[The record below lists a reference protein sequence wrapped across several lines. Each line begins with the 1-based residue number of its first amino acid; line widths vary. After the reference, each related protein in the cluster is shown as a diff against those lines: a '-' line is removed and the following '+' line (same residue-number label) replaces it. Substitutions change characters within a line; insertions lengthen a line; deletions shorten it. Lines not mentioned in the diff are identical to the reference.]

1 MPSRARRGGA
11 CALCGAGGFMPAR
24 ADGFLTTP
32 EAAALVGVQPVTIRK
47 WRRLGYLAP
56 QGLDERGYPVH
67 TREAVQAAEE
77 LVRQQGLEATKGKVD
92 PRHMR
97 KAATVGEAA

>member
-1 MPSRARRGGA
+1 
-11 CALCGAGGFMPAR
+11 MPAR

-32 EAAALVGVQPVTIRK
+32 EAADLVGVRPVTIRK

-67 TREAVQAAEE
+67 SREAVQAAEE
-77 LVRQQGLEATKGKVD
+77 LVRQQGLDATKGRVD
-92 PRHMR
+92 PRQMR
-97 KAATVGEAA
+97 RAATVGDAA